1 MTLSMNPLLEE
12 ALQSLEVAITTSPPF
27 QEIHARV
34 QVVLDRL
41 RMANPLEVNVA
52 LQRLASLLSQA
63 DLLGA
68 AAISI
73 ACGALVE
80 DFGGDPLIPLQAV
93 LARVKEAIALAVPLA
108 RACHRAAEAAGEE
121 LEEETT
127 VIEAYGPQVMG
138 EMMENARAWA
148 TLDFMG
154 PAAVALLSAS
164 AEARHLAQQDTELVA
179 GARQLA
185 PDHEWVGYM
194 ADLTQVLEGEE
205 LLVLHPGLRRGYRVR
220 IRGIADN
227 FQLHTLLA
235 DALIGDPEEGWLP
248 GERPDARAVAAAR
261 DQETEM
267 AASDTHGVFTLL
279 TWRGLQADQSL
290 SAETMRTDNWIEH
303 SSTPA
308 DIPLFDGVR
317 VVLLGPPPYVRAWS
331 SGRRHIGMRG
341 DLRVAKVLS
350 EQEVAEYLQR
360 IASVSQ
366 LDA

>member
-1 MTLSMNPLLEE
+1 MNPLLEE
-12 ALQSLEVAITTSPPF
+12 ALQSLEEVMATAPPF

-34 QVVLDRL
+34 QGVLDRL
-41 RMANPLEVNVA
+41 RMASAAEVNVA
-52 LQRLASLLSQA
+52 LLRMTGLLSEA

-80 DFGGDPLIPLQAV
+80 DSGGDPLIPLQGV
-93 LARVKEAIALAVPLA
+93 LTRVKEAIALAIPLA
-108 RACHRAAEAAGEE
+108 AACHRAAESAREE
-121 LEEETT
+121 LEEGTSVVE
-127 VIEAYGPQVMG
+127 VFGPQVMNS
-138 EMMENARAWA
+138 MVENARAWA
-148 TLDFMG
+148 ALDFMG

-164 AEARHLAQQDTELVA
+164 AEARRIARQDTELVEE
-179 GARQLA
+179 ARQLA
-185 PDHEWVGYM
+185 PDHEWARYI
-194 ADLTQVLEGEE
+194 ADLAQVLEGEE

-220 IRGIADN
+220 ISGIADN

-235 DALIGDPEEGWLP
+235 DALIGDPAEGWLP
-248 GERPDARAVAAAR
+248 GDRPDARVVAAAR
-261 DQETEM
+261 DREVDV
-267 AASDTHGVFTLL
+267 AAADTQGSFTLM
-279 TWRGLQADQSL
+279 TWRGLQGDQSL

-303 SSTPA
+303 NATPA

-331 SGRRHIGMRG
+331 SGRRHVGMHG
-341 DLRVAKVLS
+341 DLRVTRVLS
-350 EQEVAEYLQR
+350 KQEVDDYLQR

>member
-1 MTLSMNPLLEE
+1 MTPLLEE
-12 ALQSLEVAITTSPPF
+12 ALQSLEEAMATSPPF
-27 QEIHARV
+27 QETHARV

-41 RMANPLEVNVA
+41 RMSNPLEVNVA
-52 LQRLASLLSQA
+52 LARMAGLLSGA

-73 ACGALVE
+73 ACGAVVE

-93 LARVKEAIALAVPLA
+93 LTRVKEAIALAIPLA
-108 RACHRAAEAAGEE
+108 AACHRAAEAAGEE
-121 LEEETT
+121 LEVGTS
-127 VIEAYGPQVMG
+127 VIEVYGPQVMG
-138 EMMENARAWA
+138 GMVENARAWA
-148 TLDFMG
+148 ALDFMG
-154 PAAVALLSAS
+154 PAAVALLAAS
-164 AEARHLAQQDTELVA
+164 AEARRIAWQDRALVE

-185 PDHEWVGYM
+185 PDHEWARYI
-194 ADLTQVLEGEE
+194 ADLAQVLDGEE

-220 IRGIADN
+220 ISGIADN

-235 DALIGDPEEGWLP
+235 DALIGDPLEGLLP
-248 GERPDARAVAAAR
+248 GERPDARVVAAAR
-261 DQETEM
+261 DRDVDV
-267 AASDTHGVFTLL
+267 AASDARGIFTLM

-290 SAETMRTDNWIEH
+290 STETMRTDNWIEH
-303 SSTPA
+303 NDTPA

-331 SGRRHIGMRG
+331 SGRRHIGMHG
-341 DLRVAKVLS
+341 DARVVKVLS
-350 EQEVAEYLQR
+350 EQEVEDHLRR